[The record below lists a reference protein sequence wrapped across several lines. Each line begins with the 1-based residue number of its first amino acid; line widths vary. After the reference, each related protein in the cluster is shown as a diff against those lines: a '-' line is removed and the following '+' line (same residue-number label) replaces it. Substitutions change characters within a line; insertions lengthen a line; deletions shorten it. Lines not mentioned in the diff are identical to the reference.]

1 MAISLEH
8 TEEGLTVNAPKITK
22 GEKIEEFPT
31 LLDIANELE

>member
-8 TEEGLTVNAPKITK
+8 TEEELTVNATPNTK
-22 GEKIEEFPT
+22 GEKMEEYPT